1 MIDKNK
7 LLDKKELDKIESRLL
22 MICIISFAIGIIISM
37 IKTGVIDEFTAYPES
52 IVPYSLLVI
61 LASMFFGTFA
71 CSFLTQTIFTP
82 MTLTKISNYISKG
95 R

>member
-1 MIDKNK
+1 MFDENK
-7 LLDKKELDKIESRLL
+7 ILDKEKLDAIESRIM

-52 IVPYSLLVI
+52 IVLYSLFVI
-61 LASMFFGTFA
+61 LASMFFGAFA

-82 MTLTKISNYISKG
+82 MTLTKINNFLSRG